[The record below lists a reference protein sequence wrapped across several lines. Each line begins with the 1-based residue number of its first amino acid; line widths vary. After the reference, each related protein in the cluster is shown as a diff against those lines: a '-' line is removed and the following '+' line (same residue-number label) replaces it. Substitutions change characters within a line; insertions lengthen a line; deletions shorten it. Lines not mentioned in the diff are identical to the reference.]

1 MAAVIQDSSR
11 ILGRIPHTVIYLNRH
26 LDASTTYLLLD
37 ALPWLPSTKQKH
49 LTGFFLLY
57 SATSLPG
64 ATPQHPITLFFL
76 KKNAP

>member
-37 ALPWLPSTKQKH
+37 ALPCKQKH